1 MTTIDRRELGRTG
14 LRLTTLGFGGGPI
27 GWRRTAAVDDEANEL
42 LEAAWEGGIRY
53 YDTAPYY
60 GYGASERRVG
70 RGLAGRSRDDFV
82 LSSKVG
88 RLIRPRFPGDRE
100 EGQVVY
106 DYSYDGAMRSI
117 DESLARLRLARID
130 IALIHD
136 IDRWTHKDEQPRRF
150 REALDGAY
158 RALSDL
164 KAQGVIR
171 AIGLGVN
178 EWQVCDAFAK
188 AAPTDCFLLAGRHSL
203 LRQEAQREFLPFC
216 SEQGIGVIVG
226 GPYNSGILASG
237 AIEGALFDYAPAGPQ
252 TLERVRRIESVCTQF
267 GVALPAAALAFTLRD
282 RAVAT
287 VIPGVATTAEL
298 SATAAYA
305 ATAVPEGLWPALAAS
320 GLLQ

>member
-1 MTTIDRRELGRTG
+1 
-14 LRLTTLGFGGGPI
+14 
-27 GWRRTAAVDDEANEL
+27 
-42 LEAAWEGGIRY
+42 
-53 YDTAPYY
+53 
-60 GYGASERRVG
+60 
-70 RGLAGRSRDDFV
+70 
-82 LSSKVG
+82 
-88 RLIRPRFPGDRE
+88 LIRTRFPGDRE

-203 LRQEAQREFLPFC
+203 LRSASSFPSAPNR
-216 SEQGIGVIVG
+216 G
-226 GPYNSGILASG
+226 SGS
-237 AIEGALFDYAPAGPQ
+237 
-252 TLERVRRIESVCTQF
+252 S
-267 GVALPAAALAFTLRD
+267 
-282 RAVAT
+282 
-287 VIPGVATTAEL
+287 
-298 SATAAYA
+298 
-305 ATAVPEGLWPALAAS
+305 LAAPTIAVFWRA
-320 GLLQ
+320 GR